1 MSTSHTTP
9 LAAPR
14 TARLLALALSAVF
27 TLGMLLGIHTLAE
40 APDPAAQLAHVTQP
54 RA

>member
-1 MSTSHTTP
+1 MNTSYTTP

-14 TARLLALALSAVF
+14 QARLLALTLSAVL

-40 APDPAAQLAHVTQP
+40 RPDPAAQMAHVTQP

>member
-1 MSTSHTTP
+1 MNTSYNTP

-14 TARLLALALSAVF
+14 QARLLALTLSTVL

-40 APDPAAQLAHVTQP
+40 LPDQAAQMAHVTQP

>member
-1 MSTSHTTP
+1 MNTPYHTP

-14 TARLLALALSAVF
+14 HARLLALTLSAVL
-27 TLGMLLGIHTLAE
+27 TLGMLLGIHALAE
-40 APDPAAQLAHVTQP
+40 LPDPAAQMAHVTQP